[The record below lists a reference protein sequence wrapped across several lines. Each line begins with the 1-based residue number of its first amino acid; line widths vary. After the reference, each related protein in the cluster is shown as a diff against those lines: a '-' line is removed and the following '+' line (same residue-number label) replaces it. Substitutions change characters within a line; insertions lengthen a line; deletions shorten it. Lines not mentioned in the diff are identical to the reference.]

1 MFAPKKLLWV
11 NQGTVATAKNIPTA
25 LHKCSSLLSTSTV
38 ARLTPPVEGNI
49 AILDHV
55 SVKWSKAR

>member
-1 MFAPKKLLWV
+1 MSAFAPEKLIRV
-11 NQGTVATAKNIPTA
+11 NQRTVANIPTA

-49 AILDHV
+49 VILDHV
-55 SVKWSKAR
+55 SVNL